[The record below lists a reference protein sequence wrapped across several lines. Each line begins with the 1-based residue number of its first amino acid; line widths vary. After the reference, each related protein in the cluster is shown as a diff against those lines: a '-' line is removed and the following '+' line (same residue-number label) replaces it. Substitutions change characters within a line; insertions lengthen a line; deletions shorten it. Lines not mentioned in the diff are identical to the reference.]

1 MKRIST
7 FDNFRSLKEA
17 ENAPLSKLDQYRPI
31 AAGVAEAFALY
42 GYFVSIAEEN
52 IDASDWNNL
61 ITAITGAKTYD
72 QKWKQIISLSKSL
85 HNTLKQYSAEKNK
98 NVGYRYMEIKDIGAE
113 AIGITEA
120 LEKFKVASDLL
131 VKDMSP
137 EKIQNRLKMIDDA
150 LSNVKPFGVNES
162 VINEAE
168 KKPAPAEAAVLYFAD
183 SLASQVVNMRLTLR
197 YLADVYPD
205 SEASIQATE
214 SNILDPLAEEIKK
227 ILDMGIKP
235 NENLPLSKSVKNAY
249 EDKGWKIDNQFQ
261 KYMVDAYD
269 ELSTIESRILDVYK
283 KIEEYKGR
291 VVDKYQSSTDAGE
304 FIEAGNRI
312 LKGVKDK
319 ILKQLQIQRLEK
331 KSGQIIA
338 GSYERQMKRSLDAED
353 LKTQDALVN
362 ADQLRDFLKKKYQVD

>member
-1 MKRIST
+1 MKKLIPYRD
-7 FDNFRSLKEA
+7 FFGLKE
-17 ENAPLSKLDQYRPI
+17 EDSSTLSKLDQYRPI
-31 AAGVAEAFALY
+31 AAGVSEAFALY

-52 IDASDWNNL
+52 IDASDWNSL

>member
-1 MKRIST
+1 MKKLST

-42 GYFVSIAEEN
+42 GYFVSVAEEN
-52 IDASDWNNL
+52 IDASDWNSL

-150 LSNVKPFGVNES
+150 LSNVKPFGANES

>member
-1 MKRIST
+1 MKKLST

-42 GYFVSIAEEN
+42 GYFVSVAEEN
-52 IDASDWNNL
+52 IDASDWNSL

-269 ELSTIESRILDVYK
+269 KLSTIESRILDVYK

>member
-1 MKRIST
+1 MKKLIPYRD
-7 FDNFRSLKEA
+7 FFGLKE
-17 ENAPLSKLDQYRPI
+17 EDSSTLSKLDQYRPI
-31 AAGVAEAFALY
+31 AAGVSEAFALY

-52 IDASDWNNL
+52 IDASDWNSL

-98 NVGYRYMEIKDIGAE
+98 NVGYRYMEIEDIGAE

-150 LSNVKPFGVNES
+150 LNNVKPFGVNES
-162 VINEAE
+162 EINEAE

-205 SEASIQATE
+205 SKSSIQATE

-227 ILDMGIKP
+227 IIDMGIKP

-249 EDKGWKIDNQFQ
+249 EDNGWKIDNQFQ

-338 GSYERQMKRSLDAED
+338 GSYERQMKRSLDVED

>member
-1 MKRIST
+1 MKKLIPYRD
-7 FDNFRSLKEA
+7 FFGLKE
-17 ENAPLSKLDQYRPI
+17 EDSSTLSKLDQYRPI
-31 AAGVAEAFALY
+31 AAGVSEAFALY

-52 IDASDWNNL
+52 IDASDWNSL

-150 LSNVKPFGVNES
+150 LSNVKPFGINES

>member
-1 MKRIST
+1 MKKLIPYRD
-7 FDNFRSLKEA
+7 FFGLKE
-17 ENAPLSKLDQYRPI
+17 EDSSTLSKLDQYRPI
-31 AAGVAEAFALY
+31 AAGVSEAFALY

-52 IDASDWNNL
+52 IDASDWNSL

-137 EKIQNRLKMIDDA
+137 EKIQNRLKIIDDA
-150 LSNVKPFGVNES
+150 LNNVKPFGVNES
-162 VINEAE
+162 EINEAE

-291 VVDKYQSSTDAGE
+291 VVDKYQSSTGAGE

>member
-1 MKRIST
+1 MKKLST

-52 IDASDWNNL
+52 IDASDWNSL

>member
-1 MKRIST
+1 MKKLIPYRD
-7 FDNFRSLKEA
+7 FFGLKE
-17 ENAPLSKLDQYRPI
+17 EDSTTLSKLDQYRPI

-42 GYFVSIAEEN
+42 GYFVSVAEEN
-52 IDASDWNNL
+52 IDASDWNSL
-61 ITAITGAKTYD
+61 ITAITGAKAYD

-235 NENLPLSKSVKNAY
+235 NEDLPLSKSVKNAY

>member
-1 MKRIST
+1 MKKLIPYRD
-7 FDNFRSLKEA
+7 FFGLKE
-17 ENAPLSKLDQYRPI
+17 EDSSTLSKLDQYRPI
-31 AAGVAEAFALY
+31 AAGVSEAFALY

-52 IDASDWNNL
+52 IDASDWNSL

-150 LSNVKPFGVNES
+150 LNNVKPFGVNES
-162 VINEAE
+162 EINEAE

-205 SEASIQATE
+205 SKSSIQATE

-227 ILDMGIKP
+227 IIDMGIKP

-249 EDKGWKIDNQFQ
+249 EDNGWKIDNQFQ

>member
-1 MKRIST
+1 MKKLTPYKDFS
-7 FDNFRSLKEA
+7 SLKEEDSTA
-17 ENAPLSKLDQYRPI
+17 LSKLDQYRPI

-52 IDASDWNNL
+52 IDASDWSSL
-61 ITAITGAKTYD
+61 ITAITGTKTYD

-291 VVDKYQSSTDAGE
+291 VVNKYQSSTDAGE

>member
-1 MKRIST
+1 MKKLST

-42 GYFVSIAEEN
+42 GYFVSVAEEN
-52 IDASDWNNL
+52 IDASDWNSL

-197 YLADVYPD
+197 YLSDVYPD
-205 SEASIQATE
+205 SKASIQATE

>member
-1 MKRIST
+1 MKKLIPYRD
-7 FDNFRSLKEA
+7 FFGLKE
-17 ENAPLSKLDQYRPI
+17 EDSSTLSKLDQYRPI

-52 IDASDWNNL
+52 IDASDWNSL
-61 ITAITGAKTYD
+61 ITAITGAKAYD

-162 VINEAE
+162 VISEAE

-227 ILDMGIKP
+227 ILNMGIKP

>member
-1 MKRIST
+1 MKKLIPYRD
-7 FDNFRSLKEA
+7 FFGLKE
-17 ENAPLSKLDQYRPI
+17 EDSSTLSKLDQYRPI
-31 AAGVAEAFALY
+31 AAGVSEAFALY

-52 IDASDWNNL
+52 IDASDWNSL

-98 NVGYRYMEIKDIGAE
+98 NVGYRYMEIEDIGAE

-150 LSNVKPFGVNES
+150 LNNVKPFGVNES
-162 VINEAE
+162 EINEAE

-235 NENLPLSKSVKNAY
+235 NENLPLSKSVKDAY

-338 GSYERQMKRSLDAED
+338 GSYERQMKRSLDVED

>member
-1 MKRIST
+1 MKKLST

-52 IDASDWNNL
+52 IDASDWSSL
-61 ITAITGAKTYD
+61 ITAITGTKTYD

>member
-1 MKRIST
+1 MKKLIPYRD
-7 FDNFRSLKEA
+7 FFGLKE
-17 ENAPLSKLDQYRPI
+17 EDSTTLSKLDQYRPI

-42 GYFVSIAEEN
+42 GYFVSVAEEN
-52 IDASDWNNL
+52 IDASDWNSL

>member
-1 MKRIST
+1 MKKLIPYRD
-7 FDNFRSLKEA
+7 FFGLKE
-17 ENAPLSKLDQYRPI
+17 EDSTTLSKLDQYRPI

-52 IDASDWNNL
+52 IDASDWNSL

-150 LSNVKPFGVNES
+150 LSNVKPFGINES

>member
-1 MKRIST
+1 MKKLIPYRD
-7 FDNFRSLKEA
+7 FFGLKE
-17 ENAPLSKLDQYRPI
+17 EDSSTLSKLDQYRPI
-31 AAGVAEAFALY
+31 AAGVSEAFALY
-42 GYFVSIAEEN
+42 GYFVSVAEEN
-52 IDASDWNNL
+52 IDASDWNSL

>member
-1 MKRIST
+1 MKKLIPYRD
-7 FDNFRSLKEA
+7 FFGLKE
-17 ENAPLSKLDQYRPI
+17 EDSTTLSKLDQYRPI

-42 GYFVSIAEEN
+42 GYFVSVAEEN

>member
-42 GYFVSIAEEN
+42 GYFVSVAEEN
-52 IDASDWNNL
+52 IDASDWNSL

>member
-1 MKRIST
+1 MKKLTPYKDFS
-7 FDNFRSLKEA
+7 SLKEEDSTA
-17 ENAPLSKLDQYRPI
+17 LSKLDQYRPI

-42 GYFVSIAEEN
+42 GYFVSVAEEN
-52 IDASDWNNL
+52 IDASDWNSL